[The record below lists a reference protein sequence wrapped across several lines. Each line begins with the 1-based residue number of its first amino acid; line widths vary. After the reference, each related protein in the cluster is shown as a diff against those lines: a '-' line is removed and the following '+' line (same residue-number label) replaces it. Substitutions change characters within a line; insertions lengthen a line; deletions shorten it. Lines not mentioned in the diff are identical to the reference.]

1 MTATRWNSLLL
12 GGLLGTSTVVSSA
25 TEALAAEPF
34 AAEAFADAP
43 AVEREPIPAPVEAPR
58 AKREGPRRNSVV
70 LRTHAKIPDWALSV
84 AYHRALGRR
93 FSVSG
98 ALEYGFQAPGYWHLQ
113 GVSETLGGQ
122 LWLGRVF
129 NGVFA
134 EASLTLA
141 HQFLVRQPR
150 MSSTA
155 LAPGIGLG
163 FRWTHDSGLTVGASG
178 GLRWGRSVIPSEFV
192 CTRPKYCT
200 SVRAGVY
207 ANVTADIGFVF

>member
-1 MTATRWNSLLL
+1 MRWSSLLL
-12 GGLLGTSTVVSSA
+12 GGLLGGSSVVSSA

-34 AAEAFADAP
+34 AAEP
-43 AVEREPIPAPVEAPR
+43 AVEREPIPAPAEAPR
-58 AKREGPRRNSVV
+58 DAKREGPRRNSLV
-70 LRTHAKIPDWALSV
+70 LRTHAKIPDWALSF

-98 ALEYGFQAPGYWHLQ
+98 ALEYGFQVPGYWHLQ
-113 GVSETLGGQ
+113 GVSETVGGQ

-134 EASLTLA
+134 EASLTVA

-163 FRWTHDSGLTVGASG
+163 FRWTHDSGLTLGASG
-178 GLRWGRSVIPSEFV
+178 GLRWGRTVAPSEFV

-200 SVRAGVY
+200 SVRPGVY
-207 ANVTADIGFVF
+207 ANITADIGFVF